1 MKKRWGWTWDF
12 KQKWRDR
19 FKGNCRWWLLNFQKE
34 LSWYSMR
41 WAHGEGGVFKSWV
54 DEWAVVCC
62 WWLA

>member
-1 MKKRWGWTWDF
+1 MGFQTEMARPFQGKLQMAVIKF
-12 KQKWRDR
+12 
-19 FKGNCRWWLLNFQKE
+19 NQKE